1 MNYSSWG
8 VRLLEARIKHHHIFN
23 TENGRSSNNYKSVS
37 IISEKAWMADSVSTA
52 SLSMTENQ
60 IENLCKTLNLK
71 ALIQK
76 NSTFEEIS

>member
-1 MNYSSWG
+1 
-8 VRLLEARIKHHHIFN
+8 
-23 TENGRSSNNYKSVS
+23 
-37 IISEKAWMADSVSTA
+37 MADSVSTA